1 MEEEKKEIIDDTS
14 EIIDENQ
21 IIEDKPVE
29 KEENQ
34 EKTINNIVEKEE
46 NQKENVE
53 KPQNIVEKEENQI
66 NVQSYPQKKSNKF
79 LLFLFIIIIIIISSL
94 FVNYYLNNKKEEKEN
109 NQTPSQI
116 EKPNKEEEKKEEEEK
131 EEVFEPEKVDNV
143 DVIKVS
149 NSINNNVLTEDSF
162 YEKSLFVGDE
172 LMASF
177 KDYLATKPNGFLGSP
192 KFLTAKSLTISTL
205 LTPISEKSNHPIYNN
220 NKILVETAVE
230 KLNINRVY
238 FMLGYNDI
246 LSSGIDKTLA
256 NYKTLISRIKTKK
269 PNTKFYIINVAY
281 MYEGTE
287 TKEIN
292 NTYLRS
298 FNNKLSLNSSSL
310 GANIINYAHA
320 LIEKNGYLK
329 DEYSNDKSRNLS
341 INAYNVLINIL
352 REKASQ
358 EIEKSLYSDAGTFV
372 SEAELVPTYDNY
384 NKALVAVNKLPYGN
398 IKKEYLERLQIV
410 NQLLIDTYSNKLKEI
425 TINNTRIILEED
437 KYNYEITFDKTV
449 EKAIVK
455 VVKESKN
462 ATVKGAET
470 YNLAYGENNIKIEVK
485 NNNEVS
491 TYNIK
496 IKRGYDTTLKSVSVN
511 NDIVSI
517 DNLYAEVDYP
527 LDTVELKVVGNDPN
541 ATITGTGTLSLNV
554 GENIFEFSVNEQKYK
569 ITIKRNE
576 QVIQEYKKV

>member
-21 IIEDKPVE
+21 IIEEKPVE

-34 EKTINNIVEKEE
+34 EKTINNFVEKEE
-46 NQKENVE
+46 NQKETVE
-53 KPQNIVEKEENQI
+53 NPQNTVEKEGNQI

-94 FVNYYLNNKKEEKEN
+94 FINSYLNNKKEEKEN
-109 NQTPSQI
+109 NQTPSKI
-116 EKPNKEEEKKEEEEK
+116 EKPNKEEEKEDEEKKEEI
-131 EEVFEPEKVDNV
+131 FEPEKVDNV

-230 KLNINRVY
+230 KLNIDRVY

-576 QVIQEYKKV
+576 QVMQE

>member
-1 MEEEKKEIIDDTS
+1 MEEEKKAIIDDTS

-21 IIEDKPVE
+21 IIEEKPVE

-34 EKTINNIVEKEE
+34 EKTINNFVEKEE
-46 NQKENVE
+46 NQKETVE
-53 KPQNIVEKEENQI
+53 NPQNIVEKEENQST
-66 NVQSYPQKKSNKF
+66 VQSYPQKKSNKF

-554 GENIFEFSVNEQKYK
+554 GENIFEFSVNEYKYK

-576 QVIQEYKKV
+576 KVVQE

>member
-1 MEEEKKEIIDDTS
+1 MKDLQNT
-14 EIIDENQ
+14 
-21 IIEDKPVE
+21 VE

-34 EKTINNIVEKEE
+34 ST
-46 NQKENVE
+46 
-53 KPQNIVEKEENQI
+53 
-66 NVQSYPQKKSNKF
+66 VQSYPQKKSNKF

-230 KLNINRVY
+230 KLNIDRVY

-554 GENIFEFSVNEQKYK
+554 GENIFEFSVNDQKYK

-576 QVIQEYKKV
+576 QVIQE

>member
-1 MEEEKKEIIDDTS
+1 MEEEKKAIIDDTS

-21 IIEDKPVE
+21 IIEEKPVE

-34 EKTINNIVEKEE
+34 EKTINNFVEKEE
-46 NQKENVE
+46 NQKETVE
-53 KPQNIVEKEENQI
+53 NPQNIVEKEENQI

-576 QVIQEYKKV
+576 KVVQE

>member
-1 MEEEKKEIIDDTS
+1 MEEEKKEIINDTS

-21 IIEDKPVE
+21 IIEEKPVE

-34 EKTINNIVEKEE
+34 EKTINNFVEKEE
-46 NQKENVE
+46 NQKETVE
-53 KPQNIVEKEENQI
+53 NPQNTVEKEENQI

-94 FVNYYLNNKKEEKEN
+94 FINSYLNNKKEEKEN
-109 NQTPSQI
+109 NQTPSKI
-116 EKPNKEEEKKEEEEK
+116 EKPNKEEEKEDEEEK

-517 DNLYAEVDYP
+517 DNLYVEVDYP
-527 LDTVELKVVGNDPN
+527 LDKVELKVVGNDPN

-576 QVIQEYKKV
+576 KVVQE

>member
-1 MEEEKKEIIDDTS
+1 MEEEKKEIIDGTS

-21 IIEDKPVE
+21 ITEEKPVE

-34 EKTINNIVEKEE
+34 EKTINNNVEKEE
-46 NQKENVE
+46 NQKETVE
-53 KPQNIVEKEENQI
+53 NPQNIVEKDENQST
-66 NVQSYPQKKSNKF
+66 VQSYPLKKSNKF

-192 KFLTAKSLTISTL
+192 KFLTANSLTISTL

-298 FNNKLSLNSSSL
+298 FNNKLSLNSNSL

-554 GENIFEFSVNEQKYK
+554 GENIFEFSVNEYKYK

-576 QVIQEYKKV
+576 QVMQE

>member
-1 MEEEKKEIIDDTS
+1 MEEEKKAIIDDTS

-21 IIEDKPVE
+21 IIEEKPVE

-34 EKTINNIVEKEE
+34 EITINNFVEKEE
-46 NQKENVE
+46 NQKETVE
-53 KPQNIVEKEENQI
+53 KPQNTVEKEENQI

-192 KFLTAKSLTISTL
+192 KFLTANSLTISTL

-230 KLNINRVY
+230 KLNIDRVY

-576 QVIQEYKKV
+576 KVVQE

>member
-21 IIEDKPVE
+21 ITEEKPVE

-46 NQKENVE
+46 NQKETVE
-53 KPQNIVEKEENQI
+53 KPQNTVEKEENQI

-116 EKPNKEEEKKEEEEK
+116 EKPNKEEEKKEEEK

-205 LTPISEKSNHPIYNN
+205 LTPISEKSNHPVYNN

-341 INAYNVLINIL
+341 IIAYNVLINIL

-554 GENIFEFSVNEQKYK
+554 GENIFEFSVNDQKYK

-576 QVIQEYKKV
+576 QVIQE

>member
-21 IIEDKPVE
+21 IIEEKPVE

-46 NQKENVE
+46 NQKETVE

-131 EEVFEPEKVDNV
+131 EEIFESEKVDNV

-554 GENIFEFSVNEQKYK
+554 GENIFEFSVNEYKYK

-576 QVIQEYKKV
+576 QVMQE

>member
-1 MEEEKKEIIDDTS
+1 MEEEKKEIINDTS

-21 IIEDKPVE
+21 IIEEKPVE

-34 EKTINNIVEKEE
+34 EKTINNFVEKEE
-46 NQKENVE
+46 NQKETVE
-53 KPQNIVEKEENQI
+53 NPQNIVEKKENQSI
-66 NVQSYPQKKSNKF
+66 VQSYPQKKSNKL

-554 GENIFEFSVNEQKYK
+554 GENIFEFSVNEYKYK

-576 QVIQEYKKV
+576 QVMQE

>member
-21 IIEDKPVE
+21 IIEEKPVE

-46 NQKENVE
+46 NQKETVE
-53 KPQNIVEKEENQI
+53 NPQNIVEKEENQST
-66 NVQSYPQKKSNKF
+66 VQSYPQKKSNKF

-230 KLNINRVY
+230 KLNIDRVY

-462 ATVKGAET
+462 ATVKGSET

-554 GENIFEFSVNEQKYK
+554 GENIFEFSVNEYKYK

-576 QVIQEYKKV
+576 QVMQE

>member
-53 KPQNIVEKEENQI
+53 KPQNTVEKEENQI
-66 NVQSYPQKKSNKF
+66 NVQSYPQKKFNKF

-230 KLNINRVY
+230 KLNIDRVY

-310 GANIINYAHA
+310 SANIINYAHA

-554 GENIFEFSVNEQKYK
+554 GENIFEFSVNEYKYK

-576 QVIQEYKKV
+576 QVMQE

>member
-1 MEEEKKEIIDDTS
+1 MEEEKKAIIDDTS

-21 IIEDKPVE
+21 IIEEKPVE

-34 EKTINNIVEKEE
+34 EKTINNFVEKEE
-46 NQKENVE
+46 NQKETVE
-53 KPQNIVEKEENQI
+53 NPQNIVEKEENQST
-66 NVQSYPQKKSNKF
+66 VQSYPQKKSNKF

-576 QVIQEYKKV
+576 KVVQE

>member
-21 IIEDKPVE
+21 IIEEKPVE

-46 NQKENVE
+46 NQKETVE
-53 KPQNIVEKEENQI
+53 KPQNTVEKEENQI

-230 KLNINRVY
+230 KLNIDRVY

-554 GENIFEFSVNEQKYK
+554 GENIFEFSVNEYKYK

-576 QVIQEYKKV
+576 QVMQE

>member
-1 MEEEKKEIIDDTS
+1 MEEEKKAIIDDTS
-14 EIIDENQ
+14 KIIDENQ
-21 IIEDKPVE
+21 IIEEKPVE

-34 EKTINNIVEKEE
+34 EKTINNFVEKEE
-46 NQKENVE
+46 NQKETVE
-53 KPQNIVEKEENQI
+53 NPQNIVEKEENQST
-66 NVQSYPQKKSNKF
+66 VQSYPQKKSNKF

-94 FVNYYLNNKKEEKEN
+94 FINSYLNNKKEEKEN
-109 NQTPSQI
+109 NQTPSKI
-116 EKPNKEEEKKEEEEK
+116 EKPNKEEEKEDEEKKEEI
-131 EEVFEPEKVDNV
+131 FEPEKVDNV

-554 GENIFEFSVNEQKYK
+554 GENIFEFSVNEYKYK

-576 QVIQEYKKV
+576 QVMQE

>member
-1 MEEEKKEIIDDTS
+1 MEEEKKEIINDTS

-21 IIEDKPVE
+21 IIEEKPVE

-34 EKTINNIVEKEE
+34 EKTINNFVEKEE
-46 NQKENVE
+46 NQKETVE
-53 KPQNIVEKEENQI
+53 NPQNTVEKEENQI

-230 KLNINRVY
+230 KLNIDRVY

-554 GENIFEFSVNEQKYK
+554 GENIFEFSVNEYKYK

-576 QVIQEYKKV
+576 KVVQE

>member
-1 MEEEKKEIIDDTS
+1 MEEEKKEILNDTS

-21 IIEDKPVE
+21 IIEEKPVE

-34 EKTINNIVEKEE
+34 VKTINNSVEKKE
-46 NQKENVE
+46 NQKETVE
-53 KPQNIVEKEENQI
+53 NPQNIVEKEEEI
-66 NVQSYPQKKSNKF
+66 STVQSYPQKKSNKL

-94 FVNYYLNNKKEEKEN
+94 FINYYINNKKEEKEN

-116 EKPNKEEEKKEEEEK
+116 EKPNKEEEKEEEEKK

-143 DVIKVS
+143 EVINVS

-172 LMASF
+172 LMTSF

-192 KFLTAKSLTISTL
+192 KFLTANSLTITTL
-205 LTPISEKSNHPIYNN
+205 LSPISEKSNHPIYNN
-220 NKILVETAVE
+220 SKILVETAVE
-230 KLNINRVY
+230 KLNIDRVY

-269 PNTKFYIINVAY
+269 PNTKFYIINVSY

-298 FNNKLSLNSSSL
+298 FNNKLSLNANSL

-358 EIEKSLYSDAGTFV
+358 EIEKSLYTTAGSFV
-372 SEAELVPTYDNY
+372 SEAELIPTYDNY

-398 IKKEYLERLQIV
+398 IKNEYLERLQIV
-410 NQLLIDTYSNKLKEI
+410 NQILIDTYSKELKEI
-425 TINNTRIILEED
+425 TINNTRIILERD

-462 ATVKGAET
+462 ATVTGAET
-470 YNLAYGENNIKIEVK
+470 YDLAYGENNIKIEVK

-527 LDTVELKVVGNDPN
+527 LETVELKVVGNDPN

-554 GENIFEFSVNEQKYK
+554 GENIFEFSVNDYKYK

-576 QVIQEYKKV
+576 QVMQE

>member
-1 MEEEKKEIIDDTS
+1 MEEEKKEIINDTS

-21 IIEDKPVE
+21 IIEEKPVE

-34 EKTINNIVEKEE
+34 EKTINNFVEKEE
-46 NQKENVE
+46 NQKETVE
-53 KPQNIVEKEENQI
+53 NPQNIVEKKENQSI
-66 NVQSYPQKKSNKF
+66 VQSYPQKKSNKL

-94 FVNYYLNNKKEEKEN
+94 FINYYINNKKEEKEN
-109 NQTPSQI
+109 NQTPSKI
-116 EKPNKEEEKKEEEEK
+116 EKPNKEEEKEDEEKKEEI
-131 EEVFEPEKVDNV
+131 FEPEKVDNV
-143 DVIKVS
+143 DVINVS

-192 KFLTAKSLTISTL
+192 KFLTANSLTITTL
-205 LTPISEKSNHPIYNN
+205 LSPISEKSNHPIYNN

-230 KLNINRVY
+230 KSNIDRVY

-554 GENIFEFSVNEQKYK
+554 GENIFEFSVNEYKYK

-576 QVIQEYKKV
+576 QVMQE

>member
-21 IIEDKPVE
+21 IIEEKPVE

-46 NQKENVE
+46 NQKETVE
-53 KPQNIVEKEENQI
+53 NPQNIVEKEENQST
-66 NVQSYPQKKSNKF
+66 VQSYPQKKFNKF

-192 KFLTAKSLTISTL
+192 NFLTAKSLTISTL

-576 QVIQEYKKV
+576 KVVQE

>member
-1 MEEEKKEIIDDTS
+1 MEEEKKEIINDTS

-21 IIEDKPVE
+21 IIEEKPVE

-34 EKTINNIVEKEE
+34 EKTINNFVEKEE
-46 NQKENVE
+46 NQKETVE
-53 KPQNIVEKEENQI
+53 NPQNTVEKEENQI

-94 FVNYYLNNKKEEKEN
+94 FINSYLNNKKEEKEN
-109 NQTPSQI
+109 NQTPSKI
-116 EKPNKEEEKKEEEEK
+116 EKPNKEEEKEDEEKKEEI
-131 EEVFEPEKVDNV
+131 FEPEKVDNV
-143 DVIKVS
+143 DVINVS

-576 QVIQEYKKV
+576 QVVQE

>member
-1 MEEEKKEIIDDTS
+1 MEEEKKEIINDTS

-21 IIEDKPVE
+21 IIEEKPVE

-46 NQKENVE
+46 NQKETVE
-53 KPQNIVEKEENQI
+53 NPQNIVEKEENQST
-66 NVQSYPQKKSNKF
+66 VQSYPQKKSNKL

-94 FVNYYLNNKKEEKEN
+94 FINYYINNKKEEKEN

-576 QVIQEYKKV
+576 KVVQE

>member
-21 IIEDKPVE
+21 IIEEKPVE

-34 EKTINNIVEKEE
+34 EKTINNFVGKEE
-46 NQKENVE
+46 NQKETVE
-53 KPQNIVEKEENQI
+53 NPQNIVEKEENQST
-66 NVQSYPQKKSNKF
+66 VQSYPQKKSNKF

-554 GENIFEFSVNEQKYK
+554 GENIFEFSVNEYKYK

-576 QVIQEYKKV
+576 QVMQE

>member
-21 IIEDKPVE
+21 IIEEKPVE

-34 EKTINNIVEKEE
+34 EKTINNFVEKEE
-46 NQKENVE
+46 NQKETVE
-53 KPQNIVEKEENQI
+53 NPQNTVEKEENQI

-116 EKPNKEEEKKEEEEK
+116 EKPNKEEEKEEEEK
-131 EEVFEPEKVDNV
+131 EEIFEPEKVDNV

-554 GENIFEFSVNEQKYK
+554 GENIFEFSVNEYKYK

-576 QVIQEYKKV
+576 QVMQE

>member
-1 MEEEKKEIIDDTS
+1 MEEEKKEIINDTS

-21 IIEDKPVE
+21 IIEEKPVE

-34 EKTINNIVEKEE
+34 EKTINNFVEKEE
-46 NQKENVE
+46 NQKETVE
-53 KPQNIVEKEENQI
+53 KPQNTVEKEENQI

-230 KLNINRVY
+230 KLNIDRVY

-576 QVIQEYKKV
+576 KVVQE

>member
-1 MEEEKKEIIDDTS
+1 MEEEKKEIINDTS

-21 IIEDKPVE
+21 IIEEKPVE

-34 EKTINNIVEKEE
+34 EKTINNFVEKEE
-46 NQKENVE
+46 NQKETVE
-53 KPQNIVEKEENQI
+53 NPQNIVEKEENQST
-66 NVQSYPQKKSNKF
+66 VQSYPQKKSNKF

-109 NQTPSQI
+109 NQTPSKI
-116 EKPNKEEEKKEEEEK
+116 EKPNKEEEKEDEEKKEEI
-131 EEVFEPEKVDNV
+131 FEPEKVDNV

-554 GENIFEFSVNEQKYK
+554 GENIFEFSVNEYKYK

-576 QVIQEYKKV
+576 QVMQE

>member
-1 MEEEKKEIIDDTS
+1 MEEEKKEIINDTS

-21 IIEDKPVE
+21 IIEEKPVE

-34 EKTINNIVEKEE
+34 EKTINNFVEKEE
-46 NQKENVE
+46 NQKETVE
-53 KPQNIVEKEENQI
+53 NPQNIVEKEENQST
-66 NVQSYPQKKSNKF
+66 VQSYPQKKSNKL

-94 FVNYYLNNKKEEKEN
+94 FINYYINNKKEEKEN

-116 EKPNKEEEKKEEEEK
+116 EKPNKEEEKEEEEK
-131 EEVFEPEKVDNV
+131 EEIFEPEKVDNV

-298 FNNKLSLNSSSL
+298 FNNKLSLNSNSL
-310 GANIINYAHA
+310 GANIINYARA
-320 LIEKNGYLK
+320 LINNNGYLK
-329 DEYSNDKSRNLS
+329 EEYSNDKSRNLS

-358 EIEKSLYSDAGTFV
+358 EIQKSLYSDAGTFV

-576 QVIQEYKKV
+576 QVIQE

>member
-21 IIEDKPVE
+21 IIEEKPVE

-46 NQKENVE
+46 NQKETVE
-53 KPQNIVEKEENQI
+53 NPQNIVEKEENQST
-66 NVQSYPQKKSNKF
+66 VQSYPQKKINKF

-192 KFLTAKSLTISTL
+192 KFLTSKSLTISTL

-230 KLNINRVY
+230 KLNIDRVY

-576 QVIQEYKKV
+576 QVMQE

>member
-21 IIEDKPVE
+21 IIEEKPVE

-34 EKTINNIVEKEE
+34 EKTINNSVEKEE
-46 NQKENVE
+46 NQKETVE
-53 KPQNIVEKEENQI
+53 KPQNTVEKEENQI

-143 DVIKVS
+143 EVIKIS
-149 NSINNNVLTEDSF
+149 NSINNNVLKEDSF

-192 KFLTAKSLTISTL
+192 KFLTANSLTITTL
-205 LTPISEKSNHPIYNN
+205 LSPISEKSNHPTYNN

-230 KLNINRVY
+230 KLNIDRVY

-298 FNNKLSLNSSSL
+298 FNNKLSLNSNSL

-384 NKALVAVNKLPYGN
+384 NKALVAVNKLPYGD

-437 KYNYEITFDKTV
+437 KYNYEINFDKTV

-517 DNLYAEVDYP
+517 DNLYVEVDYP
-527 LDTVELKVVGNDPN
+527 LDKVELKVVGNDPN

-554 GENIFEFSVNEQKYK
+554 GENIFEFSVNDQKYK

-576 QVIQEYKKV
+576 QVIQE

>member
-1 MEEEKKEIIDDTS
+1 MEEEKKAIIDDTS

-21 IIEDKPVE
+21 IIEEKPVE

-34 EKTINNIVEKEE
+34 EKTINNFVEKEK
-46 NQKENVE
+46 NQKETVE
-53 KPQNIVEKEENQI
+53 NPQNIVEKEENQST
-66 NVQSYPQKKSNKF
+66 VQSYPQKKFNKF

-269 PNTKFYIINVAY
+269 HNTKFYIINVAY

-298 FNNKLSLNSSSL
+298 FNNKLCSCFN
-310 GANIINYAHA
+310 
-320 LIEKNGYLK
+320 
-329 DEYSNDKSRNLS
+329 
-341 INAYNVLINIL
+341 
-352 REKASQ
+352 
-358 EIEKSLYSDAGTFV
+358 
-372 SEAELVPTYDNY
+372 
-384 NKALVAVNKLPYGN
+384 
-398 IKKEYLERLQIV
+398 
-410 NQLLIDTYSNKLKEI
+410 
-425 TINNTRIILEED
+425 
-437 KYNYEITFDKTV
+437 
-449 EKAIVK
+449 
-455 VVKESKN
+455 
-462 ATVKGAET
+462 
-470 YNLAYGENNIKIEVK
+470 
-485 NNNEVS
+485 
-491 TYNIK
+491 
-496 IKRGYDTTLKSVSVN
+496 
-511 NDIVSI
+511 
-517 DNLYAEVDYP
+517 
-527 LDTVELKVVGNDPN
+527 
-541 ATITGTGTLSLNV
+541 
-554 GENIFEFSVNEQKYK
+554 
-569 ITIKRNE
+569 
-576 QVIQEYKKV
+576 

>member
-1 MEEEKKEIIDDTS
+1 MEEEKKEIINDTS

-21 IIEDKPVE
+21 IIEEKPVE

-34 EKTINNIVEKEE
+34 EKTINNFVEKEE
-46 NQKENVE
+46 NQKETVE
-53 KPQNIVEKEENQI
+53 NPQNIVEKEENQST
-66 NVQSYPQKKSNKF
+66 VQSYPQKKSNKF

-230 KLNINRVY
+230 KLNIDRVY

-372 SEAELVPTYDNY
+372 SEAELVPPYDNY

-576 QVIQEYKKV
+576 KVVQE

>member
-1 MEEEKKEIIDDTS
+1 MEEEKKAIIDDTS

-21 IIEDKPVE
+21 IIEEKPVE

-34 EKTINNIVEKEE
+34 EKTINNFVEKEK
-46 NQKENVE
+46 NQKETVE
-53 KPQNIVEKEENQI
+53 NPQNIVEKEENQST
-66 NVQSYPQKKSNKF
+66 VQSYPQKKSNKF

-192 KFLTAKSLTISTL
+192 KFLTAKSLTISIL

-230 KLNINRVY
+230 KLNIDRVY

-576 QVIQEYKKV
+576 KVVQE

>member
-1 MEEEKKEIIDDTS
+1 MEEEKKEIINDTS

-21 IIEDKPVE
+21 IIEEIPVE

-34 EKTINNIVEKEE
+34 EKTINNNVEKEE
-46 NQKENVE
+46 NQKETVE
-53 KPQNIVEKEENQI
+53 NPQNIVEKEEEI
-66 NVQSYPQKKSNKF
+66 STVQSYPQKKSNK
-79 LLFLFIIIIIIISSL
+79 LILFLFIIIIIIISSL
-94 FVNYYLNNKKEEKEN
+94 FINYYLNNKKEEKEN

-116 EKPNKEEEKKEEEEK
+116 EEPNKEEAKEEEEEK

-143 DVIKVS
+143 EVINVS

-172 LMASF
+172 LMTSF

-192 KFLTAKSLTISTL
+192 KFLTANSLTITTL
-205 LTPISEKSNHPIYNN
+205 LSPISEKSNHPTYNN

-230 KLNINRVY
+230 KLNIDRVY

-256 NYKTLISRIKTKK
+256 NYKTLISRIKNKK
-269 PNTKFYIINVAY
+269 PNTKFYIINVSY

-298 FNNKLSLNSSSL
+298 FNNKLSLNANYL

-358 EIEKSLYSDAGTFV
+358 EIEKSLYTTAGSFV
-372 SEAELVPTYDNY
+372 SEAELIPTYDNY

-398 IKKEYLERLQIV
+398 IKNEYLERLQIV
-410 NQLLIDTYSNKLKEI
+410 NQILIDTYSKELKEI
-425 TINNTRIILEED
+425 TINNTRIILERD

-462 ATVKGAET
+462 ATVTGAET
-470 YNLAYGENNIKIEVK
+470 YDLAYGENNIKIEVK

-527 LDTVELKVVGNDPN
+527 LETVELKVVGNDPN

-554 GENIFEFSVNEQKYK
+554 GENIFEFSVNDYKYK

-576 QVIQEYKKV
+576 QVMQE

>member
-21 IIEDKPVE
+21 IIEEKPVE

-34 EKTINNIVEKEE
+34 EKTINNFVEKEE
-46 NQKENVE
+46 NQKETVE
-53 KPQNIVEKEENQI
+53 NPQNIVEKEENQST
-66 NVQSYPQKKSNKF
+66 VQSYPQKKSNKF

-94 FVNYYLNNKKEEKEN
+94 FINSYLNNKKEEKEN

-576 QVIQEYKKV
+576 KVVQE

>member
-21 IIEDKPVE
+21 IIEEKPVE

-34 EKTINNIVEKEE
+34 EKTINNSVENKE
-46 NQKENVE
+46 NQKETVE
-53 KPQNIVEKEENQI
+53 KPQDIVEKEENQI

-116 EKPNKEEEKKEEEEK
+116 EKPNKEEEKEEEEK
-131 EEVFEPEKVDNV
+131 EEIFEPEKVDNV

-576 QVIQEYKKV
+576 KVVQE

>member
-1 MEEEKKEIIDDTS
+1 MEEEKKEIINDTS

-21 IIEDKPVE
+21 IIEEKPVE

-34 EKTINNIVEKEE
+34 EKTINNFVEKEE
-46 NQKENVE
+46 NQKETVE
-53 KPQNIVEKEENQI
+53 NPQNIVEKEENQST
-66 NVQSYPQKKSNKF
+66 VQSYPQKKSNKF

-230 KLNINRVY
+230 KLNIDRVY

-554 GENIFEFSVNEQKYK
+554 GENIFEFSVNEYKYK

-576 QVIQEYKKV
+576 QVMQE

>member
-1 MEEEKKEIIDDTS
+1 MKEEKKAIIDDTS
-14 EIIDENQ
+14 EIIDENL
-21 IIEDKPVE
+21 IIEEKPVE

-34 EKTINNIVEKEE
+34 EKTINNSVENKE
-46 NQKENVE
+46 NQKETVE
-53 KPQNIVEKEENQI
+53 KPQDIVEKEENQI

-116 EKPNKEEEKKEEEEK
+116 EKPNKEEEKEEEEK
-131 EEVFEPEKVDNV
+131 EEIFEPEKVDNV

-554 GENIFEFSVNEQKYK
+554 GENIFEFSVNEYKYK

-576 QVIQEYKKV
+576 QVMQE

>member
-21 IIEDKPVE
+21 IIEEKPVE

-46 NQKENVE
+46 NQKETVE
-53 KPQNIVEKEENQI
+53 NPQNIVEKEENQST
-66 NVQSYPQKKSNKF
+66 VQSYPQKKFNKF

-230 KLNINRVY
+230 KLNIDRVY

-298 FNNKLSLNSSSL
+298 FNNKLSLNSNSL

-554 GENIFEFSVNEQKYK
+554 GENIFEFSVNEYKYK

-576 QVIQEYKKV
+576 QVMQE

>member
-1 MEEEKKEIIDDTS
+1 MEEEKKEIINDTS

-21 IIEDKPVE
+21 IIEEKPVE

-34 EKTINNIVEKEE
+34 EKTINNFVEKEE
-46 NQKENVE
+46 NQKETVE
-53 KPQNIVEKEENQI
+53 NPQNIVEKEENQST
-66 NVQSYPQKKSNKF
+66 VQSYPQKKSNKF

-109 NQTPSQI
+109 NQTPSKI
-116 EKPNKEEEKKEEEEK
+116 EKPNKEEEKEDEEKKEEI
-131 EEVFEPEKVDNV
+131 FEPEKVDNV
-143 DVIKVS
+143 DVINVS

-576 QVIQEYKKV
+576 KVVQE

>member
-1 MEEEKKEIIDDTS
+1 MEEENKTIIDDTS

-21 IIEDKPVE
+21 IIEEKPVE

-53 KPQNIVEKEENQI
+53 KPQNIVEKEENQST
-66 NVQSYPQKKSNKF
+66 VQSYPQKKSNKF

-576 QVIQEYKKV
+576 QVIQE

>member
-21 IIEDKPVE
+21 IIEEKPVE

-46 NQKENVE
+46 NQKETVE
-53 KPQNIVEKEENQI
+53 NPQNIVEKEENQST
-66 NVQSYPQKKSNKF
+66 VQSYPQKKFNKF

-116 EKPNKEEEKKEEEEK
+116 EKPNKEEEKEEI
-131 EEVFEPEKVDNV
+131 FEPEKVDNV

-230 KLNINRVY
+230 KLNIDRVY

-298 FNNKLSLNSSSL
+298 FNNKLSLNSNSL

-517 DNLYAEVDYP
+517 DNLYVEVDYP
-527 LDTVELKVVGNDPN
+527 LDKVELKVVGNDPN

-554 GENIFEFSVNEQKYK
+554 GENIFEFSVNEYKYK

-576 QVIQEYKKV
+576 QVMQE